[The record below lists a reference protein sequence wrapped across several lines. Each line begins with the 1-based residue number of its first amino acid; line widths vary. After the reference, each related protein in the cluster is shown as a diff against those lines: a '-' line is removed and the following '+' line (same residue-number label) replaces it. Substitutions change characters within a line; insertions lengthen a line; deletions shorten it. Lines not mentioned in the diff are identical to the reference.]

1 MAMYFY
7 ICNRKRRNKDESND
21 VNWNKTN
28 GNDGY
33 S

>member
-1 MAMYFY
+1 MAMYFLY
-7 ICNRKRRNKDESND
+7 LLEKEEDKYESNEAH
-21 VNWNKTN
+21 WNKTN